1 MAERRFDA
9 FLLRCLSA
17 AVLIPVVLAAIWL
30 GGIWLAALLLAAVG
44 LMAKEWV
51 DICFARGMEAP
62 PWTASPHPT
71 AVVFLCAAVLAV
83 VAVSMGR
90 FLPAFTILATGVIS
104 LGVMTGLKRRTDD
117 VILTLGLAYITI
129 PIIAVMWLSSSVDHG
144 TMLLFWVLGIVWAT
158 DIGAY
163 LAGNLLGG
171 PKLAPMVSPS
181 KTWSG
186 LLGGLTAAVGLM
198 AALGS
203 LGFTP
208 MNLRFIL
215 LTALV
220 SLVAQGGDLLESML
234 KRRFEV
240 KDSGTLIPGHGGV
253 LDRLDSLLTAFPFV
267 AGLQLL
273 MGNGET
279 LWR

>member
-1 MAERRFDA
+1 
-9 FLLRCLSA
+9 
-17 AVLIPVVLAAIWL
+17 V
-30 GGIWLAALLLAAVG
+30 
-44 LMAKEWV
+44 
-51 DICFARGMEAP
+51 
-62 PWTASPHPT
+62 
-71 AVVFLCAAVLAV
+71 
-83 VAVSMGR
+83 
-90 FLPAFTILATGVIS
+90 ATGVIS
-104 LGVMTGLKRRTDD
+104 LGVLTGLKRRTDD
-117 VILTLGLAYITI
+117 VILTLGLAYITL
-129 PIIAVMWLSSSVDHG
+129 PIIAVMWLSGRVDHG

-171 PKLAPMVSPS
+171 PKLAPSVSPS

-186 LLGGLTAAVGLM
+186 LLGGLVAAVGLM
-198 AALGS
+198 VAVGG
-203 LGFTP
+203 LGFAP
-208 MNLRFIL
+208 MNLRFIM

-253 LDRLDSLLTAFPFV
+253 LDRMDSLLTAIPFV